1 MGPIECVMMKVN
13 SCLLSLQIYPYEALI
28 VTHRG
33 RCKLPPG
40 VDRTR
45 LEVWAAGACTK
56 THTQPSCFQMWWKPV
71 LPVSSEASVHGG
83 FRAGVRD
90 ADGRV
95 RPPVFVEK
103 KRTKEEGL
111 AFLTGSSLRRPLPP
125 QPLWD
130 TWRRRKTGRS
140 IRHHG
145 THRAMTYLTNH
156 IRGRVCPCLLCG
168 SEPARLN
175 PLLWLTL
182 TDALTLIL
190 PVLHL

>member
-1 MGPIECVMMKVN
+1 MKAN
-13 SCLLSLQIYPYEALI
+13 SCSWLPSLQIYPYEALI

-45 LEVWAAGACTK
+45 LEVCARDAKNESIFAQK
-56 THTQPSCFQMWWKPV
+56 KEHFKPFLSSDV
-71 LPVSSEASVHGG
+71 IKADFFLLSSEASLPRGVW
-83 FRAGVRD
+83 AGVRD

-95 RPPVFVEK
+95 WPPLFVEK

-111 AFLTGSSLRRPLPP
+111 AFLTGGGLSVPPAPLRYVLHVGEKQAVTSDIIKDTEPWLISPITSEDAWRP
-125 QPLWD
+125 
-130 TWRRRKTGRS
+130 
-140 IRHHG
+140 
-145 THRAMTYLTNH
+145 
-156 IRGRVCPCLLCG
+156 CG
-168 SEPARLN
+168 SELAPLN